1 MPAGHPEHAHEPGWL
16 RDLRWLLLSPPLL
29 STVPGAHPAPVQQF
43 TAEEVTLIEAW
54 LEGQAAFA
62 QPPYRQDAAAAD
74 PALPPIPQA
83 APRRLGRHA
92 EQLLSHFLQAG
103 PTHRCHAAHLPLRQS
118 PPEGGMTTVGEID
131 FLVED
136 RHGQRWHWELAVK
149 FYLCDPPGLRRP
161 DNGQVLQITTADY
174 VGPQRRD
181 DLDRKLHKLFHQQL
195 RHAPPPPWSAHTWQP
210 AAFVRGRLFYPW
222 GHTWQAPQVLNPS
235 HLRGRWVQADAWPAG
250 CPAGTW
256 RRLDRVHWLAPGPP
270 SGPLLSE
277 TALRGVLQAAWAE
290 PDRRPV
296 MLARYADDSP
306 TAPELER
313 LWVMPPGW

>member
-1 MPAGHPEHAHEPGWL
+1 MSAVPSAHTPEPDWL

-29 STVPGAHPAPVQQF
+29 STVPGAHPALVQQF
-43 TAEEVTLIEAW
+43 TADEVALIDAW
-54 LEGQAAFA
+54 LQSQAVFPH
-62 QPPYRQDAAAAD
+62 PPYQQATAAANTAS
-74 PALPPIPQA
+74 PLPTQA
-83 APRRLGRHA
+83 PPRRLGRHA

-103 PTHRCHAAHLPLRQS
+103 PTHRGHAAHLALRQTLADGS
-118 PPEGGMTTVGEID
+118 TTTVGEID

-149 FYLCDPPGLRRP
+149 FYLCAPPGLP
-161 DNGQVLQITTADY
+161 VPHGQELEATTADY

-181 DLDRKLHKLFHQQL
+181 DLDRKLHKLFRQQL

-222 GHTWQAPQVLNPS
+222 GHTVHAPEALNPA
-235 HLRGRWVQADAWPAG
+235 HLRARWVHADAWPAT
-250 CPAGTW
+250 CPVGVW
-256 RRLDRVHWLAPGPP
+256 RRLDRGQWLAPGPP
-270 SGPLLSE
+270 SGPVLSE
-277 TALRGVLQAAWAE
+277 TALREVLQAAWAE
-290 PDRRPV
+290 PERRPV
-296 MLARYADDSP
+296 MLAGYADDRP